1 MRPIQHLESV
11 SGGKGRRETLSPTMG
26 LGALEFSAIASM
38 PPVVKVHRGKHDL
51 AGYGYMRSIMLFMKW
66 AHEQEKFPTVCEV
79 IARFRVSRA
88 TAYRLTSALADTYG
102 LDPAVRHRGLR

>member
-1 MRPIQHLESV
+1 MN
-11 SGGKGRRETLSPTMG
+11 LSPSMG
-26 LGALEFSAIASM
+26 LGARNFAADASM
-38 PPVVKVHRGKHDL
+38 PPVVKVRRIKHDL

-66 AHEQEKFPTVCEV
+66 AHEQEKFPTIEEV

-102 LDPAVRHRGLR
+102 LDPSVRHKERR

>member
-1 MRPIQHLESV
+1 MN
-11 SGGKGRRETLSPTMG
+11 LSPSIG
-26 LGALEFSAIASM
+26 LGARDFSADPTM
-38 PPVVKVHRGKHDL
+38 PPLVKTRKVKHDL

-66 AHEQEKFPTVCEV
+66 AHEQEKFPKAEEV

-102 LDPAVRHRGLR
+102 IDPAVRHKERR

>member
-1 MRPIQHLESV
+1 MN
-11 SGGKGRRETLSPTMG
+11 LSPSIG
-26 LGALEFSAIASM
+26 LGARDFSAGATM
-38 PPVVKVHRGKHDL
+38 PPVVKTRKVKHDL

-66 AHEQEKFPTVCEV
+66 AHEQGKFPTADEV

-102 LDPAVRHRGLR
+102 IDPAVRHKERR